1 MTELS
6 VEAQQDPNPVVNPSP
21 VIRFSTHKFEF
32 THRHVKNGIRFESIE
47 DQIGAITVAST
58 YDPEHER
65 LTYGV
70 AFCSSDDRFDKR
82 KGQNLATERLCNPLH
97 KFNGSIHVTKGK
109 MGHYMGQVLI
119 FSDILIANEYPNWA
133 QLSLME
139 IIQSYS
145 SSYVQK
151 SYTKL
156 HSK

>member
-1 MTELS
+1 MTDS
-6 VEAQQDPNPVVNPSP
+6 VEVVTEDTQVDSAPVV
-21 VIRFSTHKFEF
+21 RFSTHKFEF
-32 THRHVKNGIRFESIE
+32 THRITKNGIRFQSIQ
-47 DQIGAITVAST
+47 DQIGAITVASA
-58 YDPEHER
+58 YDPENER

-70 AFCSSDDRFDKR
+70 AFCSSDDRFDKH
-82 KGQNLATERLCNPLH
+82 KGQNLAAERLFNPLH

-119 FSDILIANEYPNWA
+119 YSDILIANEYPNWA
-133 QLSLME
+133 QLSLVE

-145 SSYVQK
+145 ASYVTK